1 MSDIAT
7 PEFLSYIK
15 SLYPAKSGLK
25 NPWFFI
31 AAVAFSASN
40 LPEAAPIIFQHMLK
54 DLSHQ
59 STGADYDQNSL
70 LLARKMKDAIFKSG
84 ILSGY
89 SKAINALSALH
100 DILPESL
107 RDTKPLRD
115 VSLTTQDWAKAGREL
130 FEGTYGDTTDSV
142 QSLLDGIY
150 PDLGY
155 FSNTFAYGY
164 TYSFTGVMSQAETSF
179 AMVAALIAV
188 DTPLQIGWHLNGAVR
203 NGASIAEIQ
212 AVRKISIEV
221 ARAAGVKWKNEIPD
235 I

>member
-7 PEFLSYIK
+7 PEFLSHLK
-15 SLYPAKSGLK
+15 SLYPAQPGLE
-25 NPWFFI
+25 NPWFFV

-40 LPEAAPIIFQHMLK
+40 LPEAVPLVFQHALK
-54 DLSHQ
+54 DISQQ
-59 STGADYDQNSL
+59 SPGADQDSL
-70 LLARKMKDAIFKSG
+70 LLARKMRDAIFKSG

-100 DILPESL
+100 DTLPESL

-115 VSLTTQDWAKAGREL
+115 VSLTTEDWAKAGREL
-130 FEGTYGDTTDSV
+130 FEGTYGDTADSV

-155 FSNTFAYGY
+155 FSTTFAYGY
-164 TYSFTGVMSQAETSF
+164 TYSFSGVMSQAETSF
-179 AMVAALIAV
+179 AMVAALITV
-188 DTPLQIGWHLNGAVR
+188 DTPRQITWHLNGAVR
-203 NGASIAEIQ
+203 NGASVAEVQ
-212 AVRKISIEV
+212 AVRKISIEA

-235 I
+235 V